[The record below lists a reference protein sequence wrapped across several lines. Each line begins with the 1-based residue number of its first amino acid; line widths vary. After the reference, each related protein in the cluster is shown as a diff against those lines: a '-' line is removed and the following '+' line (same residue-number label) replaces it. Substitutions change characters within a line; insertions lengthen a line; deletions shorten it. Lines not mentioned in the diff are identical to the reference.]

1 MQGMRKKVGVS
12 PLETCVAK
20 LEGKLNVVCVE
31 LKEVR
36 QFQVLHEPNILSTQ
50 PTELGNQC
58 PREEIIAKMEKV
70 LYHSLATLPTN
81 EFEWVM
87 LNHKP

>member
-36 QFQVLHEPNILSTQ
+36 QFQVLP
-50 PTELGNQC
+50 
-58 PREEIIAKMEKV
+58 
-70 LYHSLATLPTN
+70 
-81 EFEWVM
+81 
-87 LNHKP
+87 